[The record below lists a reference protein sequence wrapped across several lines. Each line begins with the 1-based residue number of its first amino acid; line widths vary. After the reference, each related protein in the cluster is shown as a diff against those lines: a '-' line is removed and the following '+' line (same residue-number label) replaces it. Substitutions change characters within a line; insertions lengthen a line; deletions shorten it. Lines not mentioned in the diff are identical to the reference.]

1 MFMMYKKLIS
11 VILAVSISLTLPVCV
26 SAENGADDTPS
37 VFTSE
42 IIQNGGISKLVF
54 YDKDGNEISFKDS
67 GGEFSFDTA
76 SNITYP
82 EKYDARDDGLITS
95 VKNQTPF
102 GACWAF
108 AYCSAAETSL
118 IRQGYETKDSI
129 DLSEAHLARWAGD
142 TRNHNYDSVYGIAV
156 DSDELYTNKNNPF
169 DSGGNSFI
177 ADAALARGSG
187 FVKEE
192 AFPYTEDRWGM
203 ITSTEGS
210 KYRCDY
216 QLVSSVTS
224 YDTSVDKVK
233 KAILESGS
241 VMASFCADY
250 EDCFKNSANGYCYCC
265 PKVTDSNHMVTI
277 VGWDD
282 TFSAKNFSYSPY
294 ADGAWL
300 VKNSWGEDWGDN
312 GYFWLSYYDMSFDE
326 TVQIKVVPGGSY
338 DYIYQYDGIYCSDL
352 VESNVS
358 TNSMANV
365 FTVKGN
371 GESVSSAS
379 FNLIAPLWYAADVSL
394 YTDLRDPADPES
406 GTLQETKSISCTEQG
421 YYKIDFSRTYPV
433 EKDSR
438 FSVVVTLHSNLPH
451 GYLPVEGNY
460 DNKQINYNSD
470 LYYKISY
477 YSTPNESFCK
487 YGNEDRWYE
496 SVQNNFPI
504 KAFTVN
510 EKDVAS
516 VKINTLPEKIQYYK
530 GNTLSADGLSLLV
543 TLKNG
548 EEIMVTSGFSC
559 DITKFDSVG
568 EKTVT
573 VTYSGKEV
581 TFPVTVKE
589 MPANAVKG
597 FRADNVTVHYRKYKE
612 IPVTVDSD
620 GTSEYEISYC
630 SCNEYKVFI
639 DSEGTVYGVSGTK
652 DEPVKVICTLTDEFG
667 NVFTD
672 ECEVSVKLSFGQW
685 LIVIFLFGWAWYF
698 SI

>member
-1 MFMMYKKLIS
+1 MFKKLIS
-11 VILAVSISLTLPVCV
+11 IILIAAISLTLPVCA
-26 SAENGADDTPS
+26 SAENSADNIPS
-37 VFTSE
+37 VLSSE

-54 YDKDGNEISFKDS
+54 YDKDGSEISFKDP

-118 IRQGYETKDSI
+118 IKQGYETKDSV

-142 TRNHNYDSVYGIAV
+142 TRNHNYDSVYGIGV
-156 DSDELYTNKNNPF
+156 DSDELYTGKNNPF
-169 DSGGNSFI
+169 DLGGNSFI
-177 ADAALARGSG
+177 ADATLARGSG

-192 AFPYTEDRWGM
+192 DFPYTEDRLEM
-203 ITSTEGS
+203 LTSTEGS
-210 KYRCDY
+210 KYGCNY

-250 EDCFKNSANGYCYCC
+250 ENCFKKSDNGYCYYC
-265 PKVTDSNHMVTI
+265 PEITDSNHMVTI

-282 TFSAKNFSYSPY
+282 NFSARNFSYNPGD
-294 ADGAWL
+294 DGAWL
-300 VKNSWGEDWGDN
+300 VKNSWGEEWGDN
-312 GYFWLSYYDMSFDE
+312 GYFWLSYYDMSFDQ

-338 DYIYQYDGIYCSDL
+338 DYIYQYDGIYCGDL

-358 TNSMANV
+358 TNSMANI
-365 FTVKGN
+365 FTVKGE

-379 FNLIAPLWYAADVSL
+379 FNLIAPLWYAADVAL

-421 YYKIDFSRTYPV
+421 YYKINFSRTYPV
-433 EKDSR
+433 EKESR
-438 FSVVVTLHSNLPH
+438 FSVVVTLRSNMQRGCLPI
-451 GYLPVEGNY
+451 EGNHYGQKKYY
-460 DNKQINYNSD
+460 DYDSD
-470 LYYKISY
+470 SYFTISY
-477 YSTPNESFCK
+477 HSAPNESFLK
-487 YGNEDRWYE
+487 YGGEDEWHE
-496 SVQNNFPI
+496 SVENNFPV
-504 KAFTVN
+504 KAFTIN

-516 VKINTLPEKIQYYK
+516 VKIKTPPEKTQYYK
-530 GNTLSADGLSLLV
+530 GNTLSTDGLSLLV

-548 EEIMVTSGFSC
+548 EELIVTSGFSC

-573 VTYSGKEV
+573 VTYSDKEV

-597 FRADNVTVHYRKYKE
+597 FRADDVTVHYRRFTE

-620 GTSEYEISYC
+620 GTAKYEISYC

-639 DSEGTVYGVSGTK
+639 DSEGTVYGVNGTK